1 MACHYG
7 HLIICVAL
15 SHLMQF
21 KETALHMAY
30 ASGHV
35 EVAATLLKHGAI
47 VDKEDMVSL
56 GKKRSYV
63 ITFNDVMSL
72 CSHWLIYSSTVPPG
86 KHGSCVL

>member
-15 SHLMQF
+15 SHLMQY

-35 EVAATLLKHGAI
+35 KVAATLLKH
-47 VDKEDMVSL
+47 VDKEDIVSL
-56 GKKRSYV
+56 GKKSSYV
-63 ITFNDVMSL
+63 IALNDVMSL
-72 CSHWLIYSSTVPPG
+72 CSHWLIHSLTIPPV